1 MPTLGLQYILSIVIV
16 NLKPTQKKFIE
27 LSVQRNP
34 FSPLSKILPLQF
46 TPVSHQCCTLQ
57 VFHTSF
63 TLQVL
68 HTCQSDLQFVHCAS
82 SSRSP
87 ELYTSSYSFM
97 TSQGFREGMFFV
109 LNFIE
114 QLNDKWLMHV
124 SWEHIEIWGHK
135 QYRND

>member
-1 MPTLGLQYILSIVIV
+1 MPTLSLETKKSSLSSLSKEILSPLYQKYCHC
-16 NLKPTQKKFIE
+16 NLHLFHT
-27 LSVQRNP
+27 SVAHY
-34 FSPLSKILPLQF
+34 KC
-46 TPVSHQCCTLQ
+46 SHQFHTSFTQQ

-63 TLQVL
+63 TLQVF

-97 TSQGFREGMFFV
+97 TSQGFREGMFFL

-114 QLNDKWLMHV
+114 QLNDKWLIHV
-124 SWEHIEIWGHK
+124 SWEHMEIWGNK